1 MVSWSTDGVT
11 SLKIPLL
18 MKIAIIFILGILF
31 TFGTSALNAQ
41 GYGKNYSKQGNYSSS
56 PGSKGE
62 ARDQSSDDEDK
73 GNGRLAPADEPGSED
88 QNPPEIPDL
97 IPHDEQEDEESEDV
111 LRPDE
116 QEEEPVDEPV
126 ERPRRG
132 NYDERSANLRRT

>member
-73 GNGRLAPADEPGSED
+73 GNGRLAPAEPGSED

-97 IPHDEQEDEESEDV
+97 IPYDEQEDEESEDV